1 MDFALDETQRA
12 IGRLARD
19 ALVRE
24 SDVDAAWKA
33 LGQAGL
39 LSLAI
44 PERLDGDG
52 LGVSEVAVLLA
63 EVGRAAAALP
73 ALSTLAL
80 GVLPVVRC
88 GTAAQQDELLVGV
101 ATGDRLL
108 TAALRGSVSSVSSG
122 DGLSGKV
129 VGVGYAAQAYRIL
142 VPAGDRV
149 FLVDPASDG
158 VSLTRTGTSG
168 GAPEFTVVLD
178 GVAAEALGG
187 AGAAVELHRLAVA
200 GACAYGDGLV
210 AGALDLTAAHVRTRE
225 QFGKPLATF
234 QAVAQQIADVY
245 IRARTLHLAASS
257 ACWRLGAGLD
267 ADADLDVAAYWLA
280 EESLPALHTCHHL
293 HGGLGVDASYALHRY
308 YSAVKDLVR
317 LLGGVEHRLG
327 RLGARIAG

>member
-1 MDFALDETQRA
+1 MDFGLDDTQQA
-12 IGRLARD
+12 IARLARD
-19 ALVRE
+19 TLARE

-52 LGVSEVAVLLA
+52 LGVLEVAVLLA

-80 GVLPVVRC
+80 GVLPVLRC
-88 GTAAQQDELLVGV
+88 GTAGQQDELLPPV
-101 ATGDRLL
+101 ASGERLL
-108 TAALRGSVSSVSSG
+108 TAALRGSVSTSG
-122 DGLSGKV
+122 DTLSGKA
-129 VGVGYAAQAYRIL
+129 VGVGYAAQAHRIL

-149 FLVDPASDG
+149 FLVDPTAGG
-158 VSLTRTGTSG
+158 VALTRTESSS
-168 GAPEFTVVLD
+168 GAPEYTVVLD
-178 GVAAEALGG
+178 RVAAEALGE
-187 AGAAVELHRLAVA
+187 AGAAAELHRLAVA

-245 IRARTLHLAASS
+245 ISARTLHLAAWS
-257 ACWRLGAGLD
+257 ACWRLGAGL
-267 ADADLDVAAYWLA
+267 ASGEDLDVAAYWLA
-280 EESLPALHTCHHL
+280 EEALPALHTCHHL
-293 HGGLGVDASYALHRY
+293 HGGLGVDASYPLHRY

-317 LLGGVEHRLG
+317 LVGGVEHRLG